1 MVKKVGIYMLSCCLA
16 LFVVASA
23 LFAAPADQ
31 PRTGQTVVI
40 STGDDGSLQAGVAWP
55 NPRFTNSDGSTPVSG
70 TVVIDQLTGL
80 MWTSDAQTPGPAECS
95 PGVYKTWQGSLDY
108 MACLNTNTYLG
119 YSDWRLP
126 NLNELESLVHSGQA
140 YIATWLNTQG
150 FTNAQA
156 NSYWSS
162 TTYAYDTNSAWI
174 VGMGG
179 GVLSGSSKAGNY
191 YVWPVRAGL

>member
-1 MVKKVGIYMLSCCLA
+1 MVKKVGIYVLSGCLA
-16 LFVVASA
+16 LFVAAPA

-31 PRTGQTVVI
+31 PRTGQTRTTA
-40 STGDDGSLQAGVAWP
+40 TGDDGSVQAGVAWP

-70 TVVIDQLTGL
+70 AIVVDQLTAL
-80 MWTSDAQTPGPAECS
+80 MWTSDANAPGPADCT
-95 PGVYKTWQGSLDY
+95 PGVSKTWQGALDY
-108 MACLNTNTYLG
+108 VACLNTDLYLG

-126 NLNELESLVHSGQA
+126 NVNEMESLLHAGEG

-156 NSYWSS
+156 ASYWSS
-162 TTYAYDTNSAWI
+162 TTYAYDTNSVWT
-174 VGMGG
+174 VGMSSGIL
-179 GVLSGSSKAGNY
+179 LSSLKTDSY